1 VGTRFR
7 ADAGHGR
14 ELARSLRQV
23 RKAMPLYAL
32 MVLGMAIILVYRYLP
47 MAGLVIAFKDYRITR
62 GILSSPWSGLVNFQ
76 KFLFSPFF
84 GLVLGNTIVISVM
97 RLAISFPAPIALALM
112 LNEVSVAPIK
122 RVLQTIYYLPH
133 FISWVVVG
141 NLLYIFFAP
150 SSGLLND
157 FMTNVLGLTSNIL
170 INPGLFRLVLVT
182 SDTWKEIGWTSI
194 IYLAAVT
201 TIDPALYEAAYVD
214 GARKGRQLWSIT
226 LPCLMPTIM
235 TMLLIRVGYILNAG
249 FDQIFILQNS
259 MVYDV
264 SEILD
269 TYIYKVAFLQGQY
282 AIGAVAGLFKSVIGL
297 IMVLVVNRIAD
308 RFGQRV
314 L

>member
-1 VGTRFR
+1 
-7 ADAGHGR
+7 
-14 ELARSLRQV
+14 
-23 RKAMPLYAL
+23 MPLYAI
-32 MVLGMAIILVYRYLP
+32 MALGMAVILVYRYLP

-62 GILSSPWSGLVNFQ
+62 GILSSPWNGLVNFQ

-84 GLVLGNTIVISVM
+84 GLVLGNTIVISLM

-112 LNEVSVAPIK
+112 LNEVSAARVK
-122 RVLQTIYYLPH
+122 RVLQTVYYLPH

-157 FMTNVLGLTSNIL
+157 FMTNVMGLKSNLL
-170 INPGLFRLVLVT
+170 INPRLFRLVLVT

-201 TIDPALYEAAYVD
+201 TIDPSLYEAAYVD

-226 LPCLMPTIM
+226 LPCLLPTIM
-235 TMLLIRVGYILNAG
+235 TMLLIRVGHILNAG
-249 FDQIFILQNS
+249 FEQIFILQNS

-297 IMVLVVNRIAD
+297 IMVLFVNRIAD
-308 RFGQRV
+308 RFGQGV